1 MEIKILTANK
11 KLYEGE
17 VEAVTFSGKEG
28 EFQVLENHAPLFSLL
43 TQGEIIVKNSDKETR
58 ISISSGIVK
67 VLNNRIICL
76 VDKS

>member
-17 VEAVTFSGKEG
+17 VKAVTFPGKEG
-28 EFQVLENHAPLFSLL
+28 EFQVLENHAPLFALL
-43 TQGEIIVKNSDKETR
+43 TQGEIIIKNSDKETR
-58 ISISSGIVK
+58 ISIFSGIVK

>member
-17 VEAVTFSGKEG
+17 VKRVTFPGRKG

-43 TQGEIIVKNSDKETR
+43 TQGEIIVKNDAKETR
-58 ISISSGIVK
+58 VSISSGIVK

-76 VDKS
+76 VDKF

>member
-43 TQGEIIVKNSDKETR
+43 TQGEIIVKSDKETR

>member
-1 MEIKILTANK
+1 MEVEILTPNK
-11 KLYEGE
+11 KLYDGKAG
-17 VEAVTFSGKEG
+17 AVTFPGKEG
-28 EFQVLENHAPLFSLL
+28 EFQVLENHAPLFALL

-58 ISISSGIVK
+58 ISIFSGIVK